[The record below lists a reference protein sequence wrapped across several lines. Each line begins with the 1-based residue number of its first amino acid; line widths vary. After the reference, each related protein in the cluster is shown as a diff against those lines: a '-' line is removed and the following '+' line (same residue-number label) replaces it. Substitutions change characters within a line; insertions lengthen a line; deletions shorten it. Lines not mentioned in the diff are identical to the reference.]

1 MSHRILLVGASGWLG
16 SQVLSALQRADA
28 DVYVLLRGGAAH
40 PKAAALG
47 APVVAGDLA
56 DVASLIAATEGVHTI
71 VSAVQGGPDL
81 IVAGQ
86 SALAQAGRRNG
97 VQRMFTSDYSVRFD
111 GISEQEHLFLGWRA
125 QAHSAIAETGM
136 AQINPLNGAF
146 MEMLAQPFF
155 GLVDWDRKAVT
166 FWGDA
171 DQPYQFTRTGDVA
184 AYVAAAALD
193 HDLPLGAFEVVGDT
207 ASPRALALL
216 LQETT
221 GSAFSLKALGDLAA
235 LDGEIAR
242 RQSSSPQDPTP
253 WAGLQY
259 HRLMA
264 SGAGMLHAPQN
275 ARFPDI
281 TPMTIREWLQA
292 HAEAA

>member
-1 MSHRILLVGASGWLG
+1 MSQRILLVGASGWLG
-16 SQVLSALQRADA
+16 SQILSALKRADA
-28 DVYVLLRGGAAH
+28 DVHVLLRGGAAH

-47 APVVAGDLA
+47 APIVAGDLA
-56 DVASLIAATEGVHTI
+56 DVASLMAATEGVHTI

-81 IVAGQ
+81 IVDGQ
-86 SALAQAGRRNG
+86 AALARAARRNG
-97 VQRMFTSDYSVRFD
+97 VQLIFTSDYSVRFD
-111 GISEQEHLFLGWRA
+111 GITEKEHLFLGWRA
-125 QAHSAIAETGM
+125 KAHSAITEIGLP
-136 AQINPLNGAF
+136 QVHPLNGAF

-193 HDLPLGAFEVVGDT
+193 HDVPIGAFEVVGDT
-207 ASPRALALL
+207 ASPRALAQL

-235 LDGEIAR
+235 LDSEIAR
-242 RQSSSPQDPTP
+242 RQSSSPQDPAP

-264 SGAGMLHAPQN
+264 SGAGTLHAPQN
-275 ARFPDI
+275 ARFPGI
-281 TPMTIREWLQA
+281 TPMTIRQWLQT
-292 HAEAA
+292 HAESA